1 MCLSDRFLGFGGF
14 RPTSLI
20 KQLLL
25 STPEIELLPK
35 DVKSAVVAFAAA
47 APPAASGTIV
57 DNRADELA
65 YRTSPDNV
73 YLRSAWRAFLAM
85 KGDEAKAATHAF
97 CQRVKKEGT
106 GAFSSLGAELPEREK
121 QSLVDAI
128 DVLERYNPFDPAI
141 LGSM

>member
-1 MCLSDRFLGFGGF
+1 VFLSDRFLGFGGF

-25 STPEIELLPK
+25 SLPEIELLPK

-73 YLRSAWRAFLAM
+73 YNGVRGALSWR
-85 KGDEAKAATHAF
+85 
-97 CQRVKKEGT
+97 
-106 GAFSSLGAELPEREK
+106 
-121 QSLVDAI
+121 
-128 DVLERYNPFDPAI
+128 
-141 LGSM
+141 